1 MNKSESIAQL
11 ADALSKAQAE
21 METAKKDSA
30 NPFFKSKY
38 ADLASVWDACRGPLG
53 KYGLSVCQMP
63 ETTDAGIVVNT
74 ILMHSSGEWISSE
87 LRMRPVKDDPQGLGS
102 AITYAR
108 RYALAA
114 AVGIAPEDDDGNQ
127 ASGKSA
133 KSEFTQQPKVFGS
146 PKPIQPLQPLE
157 ELVASAQAAE
167 DGLKEPELID
177 RGRVVN
183 FNKSFREALPTE
195 FKPRAEDI
203 RHEWL
208 GREMILDSSGNPSAS
223 AIAMPEFEAIKAK
236 AIAYAKEY
244 QGEVSAL

>member
-1 MNKSESIAQL
+1 MLKSESIAQL

-21 METAKKDSA
+21 MEAAKKDSA

-63 ETTDAGIVVNT
+63 ETGEGVIAVHTM
-74 ILMHSSGEWISSE
+74 LMHSSGEWISSE
-87 LRMRPVKDDPQGLGS
+87 LRMRPIKDDPQGLGS

-133 KSEFTQQPKVFGS
+133 KVTEAPRTIAA
-146 PKPIQPLQPLE
+146 PKPIESLPPLQ
-157 ELVASAQAAE
+157 ELVEQAKATIKPN
-167 DGLKEPELID
+167 DVID
-177 RGRVVN
+177 RGMQVN
-183 FNKSFREALPTE
+183 FNKSFREALPDQ
-195 FKPRAEDI
+195 FKPQAENI
-203 RHEWL
+203 RHDWL
-208 GREMILDSSGNPSAS
+208 AKNGFLDADGNPSS
-223 AIAMPEFEAIKAK
+223 TVITKGEFSRVRDNACD
-236 AIAYAKEY
+236 YAKGY
-244 QGEVSAL
+244 AA